1 VVFKQHSF
9 CVEKAHRNLTRKRTK
24 RKKKK
29 PARQW
34 FSFGAKSAAK
44 KKAGTTK
51 AGPGRRVFLTVFGAG
66 CILAAVAAGFVLLD
80 RYVQEITSSGKVGP
94 LELVGRPGWF
104 NNELIQKV
112 HDAAGGSELSLD
124 ATTARTVAENLASIA
139 WLYDVKVQT
148 TSSSVRVRAKYRRPV
163 GLIRRSRA
171 VHYIDRDAVVLE
183 YLPIEDLTIVQ
194 IKGFSAR
201 EIAPVG
207 DRMGDDDIVA
217 AVQLLLAL
225 ERMDEISTPVAPL
238 LREIASIDVSN
249 LDGRRNRRKAHIVLY
264 AKDGTQV
271 NWGAAYGRSA
281 RYVEANDKE
290 KIAMLYEFY
299 KQHGTIQGIV
309 KYIEL
314 RNPQE
319 TVPRPTAP

>member
-1 VVFKQHSF
+1 M
-9 CVEKAHRNLTRKRTK
+9 TRKRTK

-29 PARQW
+29 PAKQW

-44 KKAGTTK
+44 KKARTTK
-51 AGPGRRVFLTVFGAG
+51 AGPGQRNLLIVFGVL

-80 RYVQEITSSGKVGP
+80 RYVQKIASSDRVGP
-94 LELVGRPGWF
+94 LELVGRPDWF

-112 HDAAGGSELSLD
+112 HEAAGGSEFGLD

-139 WLYDVKVQT
+139 WLYDIKVQT
-148 TSSSVRVRAKYRRPV
+148 TSNSVRVRAKYRRPV
-163 GLIRRSRA
+163 GLIKRSGKA
-171 VHYIDRDAVVLE
+171 YYIDHDAVVLD
-183 YLPIEDLTIVQ
+183 YLPIEDLTIVE

-201 EIAPVG
+201 SIPPAG
-207 DRMGDDDIVA
+207 DTMTGDDIA
-217 AVQLLLAL
+217 AAIKLLAVI
-225 ERMDEISTPVAPL
+225 ESMDQISTPQAPL
-238 LREIASIDVSN
+238 LDEMASIDVSN
-249 LDGRRNRRKAHIVLY
+249 LDGRRNRRRAHIVLY